1 MLVCNA
7 GMSTAMLA
15 QKINKNCDGYCYVEA
30 FGEGEYMEHIEN
42 IDVILVGPQIRHLIP
57 SIKKTTQNK
66 IPVSYINPM
75 DYGMMRVDNVISQI
89 KEMLEGQAMKNLEEK
104 ILEISAKLGN
114 EVHLKAI
121 RNT

>member
-1 MLVCNA
+1 MINVMLVCNA

-89 KEMLEGQAMKNLEEK
+89 KEMLEG
-104 ILEISAKLGN
+104 
-114 EVHLKAI
+114 
-121 RNT
+121 

>member
-1 MLVCNA
+1 
-7 GMSTAMLA
+7 
-15 QKINKNCDGYCYVEA
+15 
-30 FGEGEYMEHIEN
+30 MEHIEN

-89 KEMLEGQAMKNLEEK
+89 KEMLEG
-104 ILEISAKLGN
+104 
-114 EVHLKAI
+114 
-121 RNT
+121 

>member
-1 MLVCNA
+1 MQECLLLCWLKK
-7 GMSTAMLA
+7 S
-15 QKINKNCDGYCYVEA
+15 IKNCDGYCYVEA

-42 IDVILVGPQIRHLIP
+42 IDVILVGPQIRYLIP

-89 KEMLEGQAMKNLEEK
+89 KEMLEG
-104 ILEISAKLGN
+104 
-114 EVHLKAI
+114 
-121 RNT
+121 

>member
-1 MLVCNA
+1 MINVMLVCNA

-15 QKINKNCDGYCYVEA
+15 QKINKNCYVEA

-89 KEMLEGQAMKNLEEK
+89 KEVLEG
-104 ILEISAKLGN
+104 
-114 EVHLKAI
+114 
-121 RNT
+121 